1 MFTRSKAILYES
13 LCGALAEG
21 YVDSK
26 EVKWNKDHDSAMM
39 IIPKLIAIL
48 VAAE

>member
-1 MFTRSKAILYES
+1 MFTRSSAILYES

-26 EVKWNKDHDSAMM
+26 EVKWNKDHDSAM